1 MTTKETTTTTAKKT
15 VAGTK
20 AGTKATST
28 AKATAPKTETPAIDK
43 AELTSLAKE
52 LAKELLAEQK
62 AEADKQIAEL
72 KKELKA
78 VATEK
83 AKNTRLDNEHLVQ
96 VRSITTARLIYKT
109 REGIPY
115 VWSGFG
121 EIHELPM
128 SELRYMRAAQ
138 PAFFTKGW
146 VFIED
151 EQVVKELRLDN
162 LYSALTGNLD
172 FENLILNKNEKEL
185 KKVLE
190 NAPKGVGVS
199 IGHFA
204 LKLMREKKLSDY
216 NKIGLIEDYTG
227 LDLKLFMD

>member
-20 AGTKATST
+20 ATSATKT
-28 AKATAPKTETPAIDK
+28 TAPKTETPAIDK

-78 VATEK
+78 VTTEK
-83 AKNTRLDNEHLVQ
+83 AKNARLDNEHLVQ

-151 EQVVKELRLDN
+151 EQVVQELRLDN
-162 LYSALTGNLD
+162 LYSTLTGNLN
-172 FENLILNKNEKEL
+172 FENLILNKDEKEL